1 LRNEITRKRSMIHG
15 HTTGRHPTKEYRAW
29 AHMKGRCYNPTD
41 QRYQGCGGR
50 GIKVCRTWR
59 DDFGSFLRDL
69 GPAPANGILK
79 RRDIDGDYAPENCMW
94 LVVRPHRRSQRRS
107 ATSARA
113 RRR

>member
-1 LRNEITRKRSMIHG
+1 
-15 HTTGRHPTKEYRAW
+15 
-29 AHMKGRCYNPTD
+29 MKGRCYNPTD
-41 QRYQGCGGR
+41 QRYHGCGGR

-79 RRDIDGDYAPENCMW
+79 RRDIDGDYTPENCMW
-94 LVVRPHRRSQRRS
+94 LVVRPHRRSHRRS
-107 ATSARA
+107 ASSAIA